1 MAPLN
6 PTHASAITRPSCP
19 KCGTAMMVVRIEPHT
34 PGQQMRTFECP
45 SCDWSESEVVAF

>member
-6 PTHASAITRPSCP
+6 PTHASAITPPPCP
-19 KCGTAMMVVRIEPHT
+19 KRGTAMVVVRIEPHT

-45 SCDWSESEVVAF
+45 SCHRSESEVVAF